1 MRDIRFELAIVL
13 KSRRIFR
20 TRTGCNKI
28 KKQVCLIPG
37 IKMEEIK
44 PENKDV
50 LERRLNKAGMILLA
64 LVATSAVCLTIV
76 LHWRTY
82 DWINKLL
89 AVVLLLNLARVPLT
103 ISIKGRKEITAK
115 PDTWIQ
121 TAYIWIILA
130 TILFNRQA

>member
-1 MRDIRFELAIVL
+1 
-13 KSRRIFR
+13 
-20 TRTGCNKI
+20 
-28 KKQVCLIPG
+28 
-37 IKMEEIK
+37 MEQIN
-44 PENKDV
+44 PENQGGP
-50 LERRLNKAGMILLA
+50 EGRFNKAGTLLLA

-89 AVVLLLNLARVPLT
+89 AVGLLLNLARVPLT
-103 ISIKGRKEITAK
+103 VSIKGMKEITAR

>member
-1 MRDIRFELAIVL
+1 
-13 KSRRIFR
+13 
-20 TRTGCNKI
+20 
-28 KKQVCLIPG
+28 
-37 IKMEEIK
+37 MEEIK

-50 LERRLNKAGMILLA
+50 LEGRLNKAGTILLA

-89 AVVLLLNLARVPLT
+89 AVVLLLNLARVQLT
-103 ISIKGRKEITAK
+103 ISIKGRKEIIAR
-115 PDTWIQ
+115 PDTWMQ
-121 TAYIWIILA
+121 TAYIWIMLA